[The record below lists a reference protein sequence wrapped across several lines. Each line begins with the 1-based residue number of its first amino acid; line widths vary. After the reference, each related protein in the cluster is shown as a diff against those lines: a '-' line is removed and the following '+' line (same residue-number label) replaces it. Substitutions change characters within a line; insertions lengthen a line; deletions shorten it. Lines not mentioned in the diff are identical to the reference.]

1 MIQTKLEGL
10 VFVVEGSTF
19 FVVDVLSSGPVGDER
34 SLGCL
39 NMSMTARQL
48 KVM

>member
-10 VFVVEGSTF
+10 VFVVEGSKF
-19 FVVDVLSSGPVGDER
+19 VVVDVLSLGPVGDER

-39 NMSMTARQL
+39 NMLMTACHL